1 MNTIDQNK
9 DIVTAFITAVFS
21 RGDLAAVDDYLAEDF
36 VNHDPPLG
44 VTADREGMR
53 GVAAMFRGAF
63 PDWHSDMA
71 FLVGEGDLVA
81 EVFTARGT
89 QQGELFGVPGSG
101 QNVNLPGIN
110 VWRVRQGRIVERWG
124 RVDELGLLRQLGL
137 VPAA

>member
-1 MNTIDQNK
+1 MTTIEQNK
-9 DIVTAFITAVFS
+9 DTVAGFITALFS
-21 RGDLAAVDDYLAEDF
+21 QGDLGAVEDYLAEDF

-53 GVAAMFRGAF
+53 AAAAMFRSAF

-71 FLVGEGDLVA
+71 LLVGEGDLVA

-89 QQGELFGVPGSG
+89 QQGEIFGVPASG
-101 QNVNLPGIN
+101 RPVDLPGIN

-137 VPAA
+137 APAP

>member
-1 MNTIDQNK
+1 MNTIEQNK
-9 DIVTAFITAVFS
+9 DTVTAFITALFS
-21 RGDLAAVDDYLAEDF
+21 KGDLGAVDDYLAGDF

-53 GVAAMFRGAF
+53 GVAAMFHSAF
-63 PDWHSDMA
+63 PDWHSDME

-89 QQGELFGVPGSG
+89 QQGEIFGVPASG
-101 QNVNLPGIN
+101 RNINLPGIN
-110 VWRVRQGRIVERWG
+110 VWRVRQDRIVERWG

-137 VPAA
+137 VPAP

>member
-1 MNTIDQNK
+1 MSHEENKALVSRFVEEFWNQGNTAAAD
-9 DIVTAFITAVFS
+9 
-21 RGDLAAVDDYLAEDF
+21 DLM
-36 VNHDPPLG
+36 
-44 VTADREGMR
+44 TADTTIFLPGSGQVSKESFK
-53 GVAAMFRGAF
+53 AFATALRGAF

-110 VWRVRQGRIVERWG
+110 VWRVSQGRIVERWG

>member
-1 MNTIDQNK
+1 MNTIEQNK

-137 VPAA
+137 APAA